1 MSPDPPT
8 FLPLTAA
15 EQRELLWLAR
25 QSIRTALDGETPPAC
40 ATITPALN
48 EPAGVFVSLHRDGR
62 LRGCIGAV
70 TAERPLYQAV
80 ARMAVSAAF
89 DDPRFPP
96 LTKAELP
103 ATAIEIS
110 RLSRLTPGPA
120 EHICPGR
127 HGVYL
132 KHREQCGVFLPQVAL
147 EYRWDRE
154 TLLSE
159 LCRKAMLPRDAWKHP
174 ETTLM
179 LFEADVF
186 SEKDAYGSQADGT
199 QGIAPGAAPG
209 KRTP

>member
-1 MSPDPPT
+1 MSAQPPT

-15 EQRELLWLAR
+15 ERRELLWLAR
-25 QSIRTALDGETPPAC
+25 QSIRTALDGGTPPAC

-48 EPAGVFVSLHRDGR
+48 EPAAAFVSLHQVGR

-70 TAERPLYQAV
+70 AAERPLYQAV
-80 ARMAVSAAF
+80 ARLAVSAAF
-89 DDPRFPP
+89 YDPRFPP

-110 RLSRLTPGPA
+110 RLSPLTPGLA
-120 EHICPGR
+120 EDIFPGR

-132 KHREQCGVFLPQVAL
+132 TRGEHCGVFLPQVAI

-154 TLLSE
+154 TFLSE
-159 LCRKAMLPRDAWKHP
+159 LCRKAMLPPDAWKHP

-179 LFEADVF
+179 LFEAEVF
-186 SEKDAYGSQADGT
+186 SEENAYGS
-199 QGIAPGAAPG
+199 
-209 KRTP
+209 